1 LQHRSFSRNF
11 SALPLI
17 GKGNLGVDDHLEN
30 AVMAFNQFAGN
41 AEILLDCSSQT
52 GGTIVKTSFQA
63 INNPK
68 IDFLL
73 YF

>member
-1 LQHRSFSRNF
+1 M
-11 SALPLI
+11 PLI
-17 GKGNLGVDDHLEN
+17 GKGNLSVDDHLEN

-41 AEILLDCSSQT
+41 AEILLDGSRQT

-68 IDFLL
+68 IYLSI